1 TAGLSVLTGCA
12 FGLAPVVRALR
23 LQLRRALDAGGRG
36 DSGAPGMP
44 LRSALTI
51 GQIAGAVLLVISAG
65 LLVRSLWSLSHTD
78 PGFQAARIVTARVSP
93 TESVCH
99 EPQHCLAFYHA
110 FETQLQGAA
119 GISGAAMIN
128 TLPLTG
134 AVAKRSLEIEG
145 FTTPGNQSAPLFWM
159 NTVTPGYFRV
169 MNIRM
174 LSGRAFT
181 REDLSGRPAVAIV
194 TASTAKKY
202 WRERDPIGLHVRFVG
217 EPHWHTIVGVV
228 ADVRAHDLTRDLP
241 EWIDGTIYVPYGPN
255 ATMEDGRIPADM
267 TLTVATTLG
276 LQEVAKVARSAA
288 V

>member
-1 TAGLSVLTGCA
+1 
-12 FGLAPVVRALR
+12 
-23 LQLRRALDAGGRG
+23 
-36 DSGAPGMP
+36 
-44 LRSALTI
+44 
-51 GQIAGAVLLVISAG
+51 
-65 LLVRSLWSLSHTD
+65 
-78 PGFQAARIVTARVSP
+78 VSP
-93 TESVCH
+93 TESVCQ

-288 V
+288 VSAGGDVAVSDVRTMKTVLADAVAAPAATASVLATMAGLALVIGSIGVYGVLSFLVLR